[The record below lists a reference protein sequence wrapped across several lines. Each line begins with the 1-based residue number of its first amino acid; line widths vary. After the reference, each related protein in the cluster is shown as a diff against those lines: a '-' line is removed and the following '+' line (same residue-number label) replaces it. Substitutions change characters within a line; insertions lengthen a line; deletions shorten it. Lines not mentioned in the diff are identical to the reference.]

1 MAMASMKAL
10 DENDDLGKLGEY
22 FLTCSLCQEYY
33 KNAKTLQCLH
43 SYCEGCL
50 QTLVQKSAETLRC
63 PECRCEFQL
72 PVDGTS
78 ALASNFLING
88 LVEYVRARDT
98 RPMGKSDQGIT
109 CDFCEEMVAE
119 KRCGSCV
126 LNLCE
131 KCVKG
136 HAKSR
141 ANKGHRLVAL
151 SDIESDEITSFSSFR
166 APTYCSSHEENII
179 KLYCDSCEEPICLEC
194 VALNHRPPEHK
205 HRSQKE
211 FFTDSVK
218 TLQVSMDNLRIKET
232 EARESAQKVTKTLTE
247 AIERHQEDVKK
258 IQAHTEEII
267 RKLRDEEKKLLEQV
281 KKYHDAEKKQIE
293 CDIDHYE
300 IAEKNI
306 ASVCDFI
313 NVLINYGDWEAAA
326 QFKQATV
333 RVNEVMKIKTKY
345 KSTKIHATFKPNNE
359 LVVSKRM
366 IGLFEVVIKVKR
378 SKIPKYAIIQE
389 LIPIDVQCTEQDDY
403 TTCRLQ
409 ATLTDPD
416 GKVKQ
421 LQRSIGSNFYR
432 VTFREYAEGLY
443 HLSLTV
449 DGYTIPGSPFT
460 IHVMSG
466 ENMAAEMKVGTVVVR
481 GRHWDEGNNDDGNPP
496 GTGKVMAERCS
507 GLVKVKWSSTD
518 ICMEYFMKE
527 GFYRCKLAGFY

>member
-1 MAMASMKAL
+1 MATAKSL
-10 DENDDLGKLGEY
+10 SESDDLGRLGEY
-22 FLTCSLCQEYY
+22 FLTCSLCQEFYR
-33 KNAKTLQCLH
+33 NAKTLQCLH

-72 PVDGTS
+72 PGGGTT
-78 ALASNFLING
+78 ALGSNFLING

-98 RPMGKSDQGIT
+98 RATGKSDQGIT

-119 KRCGSCV
+119 KRCSSCV

-141 ANKGHRLVAL
+141 VTNGHPLVAL
-151 SDIESDEITSFSSFR
+151 SEVESDEAVKNSLYRS
-166 APTYCSSHEENII
+166 PTYCTSHEENII
-179 KLYCDSCEEPICLEC
+179 KLYCDSCEKPICLEC
-194 VALNHRPPEHK
+194 MALDHRPPEHK
-205 HRSQKE
+205 HRSLRD

-218 TLQVSMDNLRIKET
+218 TLKESLEKLRIKET
-232 EARESAQKVTKTLTE
+232 EARESTQKVTQNLTE
-247 AIERHQEDVKK
+247 AIERHQEDMKK

-333 RVNEVMKIKTKY
+333 RVNQVMKIRTRY
-345 KSTKIHATFKPNNE
+345 YSPKIPAIFKPNNE
-359 LVVSKRM
+359 ITNGGEGV
-366 IGLFEVVIKVKR
+366 IGILEEAIKLTR
-378 SKIPKYAIIQE
+378 SKIPKYAITKEVIQ
-389 LIPIDVQCTEQDDY
+389 IDVQCTDLDDY
-403 TTCRLQ
+403 TTDRLR

-416 GKVKQ
+416 GKMKQ
-421 LQRSIGSNFYR
+421 LEVSRGSNCYR
-432 VTFREYAEGLY
+432 VKFREDAEGLCL
-443 HLSLTV
+443 LSLTV
-449 DGYTIPGSPFT
+449 DGYSMPGSPFT

-466 ENMAAEMKVGTVVVR
+466 ENMAAKMEIGAVVVR
-481 GRHWDEGNNDDGNPP
+481 GRDWEHGSQDGRPP
-496 GTGKVMAERCS
+496 GTGRVTSRDFRSIVVRWDS
-507 GLVKVKWSSTD
+507 GVAHRHA
-518 ICMEYFMKE
+518 MY
-527 GFYRCKLAGFY
+527 GGRYHCKLAGFH